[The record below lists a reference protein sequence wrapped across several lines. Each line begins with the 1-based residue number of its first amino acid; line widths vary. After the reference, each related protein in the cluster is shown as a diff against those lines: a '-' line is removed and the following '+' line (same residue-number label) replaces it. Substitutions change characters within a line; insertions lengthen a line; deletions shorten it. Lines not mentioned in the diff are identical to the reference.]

1 MKGTWRMPLLLGAL
15 SLGGLAAGI
24 FGDGIWDWLCWLGL
38 GIPVAVVTRHV
49 WLQWRVARPS

>member
-1 MKGTWRMPLLLGAL
+1 MKGTWSMPLLLGAL

-49 WLQWRVARPS
+49 WRQWRVARPS